1 MQPKSIKSA
10 NGMHSEKIKNFSC
23 IPKVKNAQRDD
34 FETELKE
41 KYVSHPVR
49 SLAQVYVYRDQ
60 CQPFGIYNDEDE
72 VELSFN
78 ISEETCK

>member
-1 MQPKSIKSA
+1 MRFFKFWDDCNILGMQPKSIKSA

-41 KYVSHPVR
+41 KYW
-49 SLAQVYVYRDQ
+49 
-60 CQPFGIYNDEDE
+60 EK
-72 VELSFN
+72 
-78 ISEETCK
+78 TCK